1 MLGASRDGATN
12 QGAYTGWSEAPDT
25 HIAEQRLVLPQ
36 WEEICLILQRFE
48 APGKEDAGVGEGE
61 VEGEGEHP
69 LRGKVEEGW
78 DEGLWEGVWERGDN
92 GWNVNK

>member
-25 HIAEQRLVLPQ
+25 HIAEQRLVSPQ
-36 WEEICLILQRFE
+36 WEEICLILQRLE

-69 LRGKVEEGW
+69 LRGKVGRDGMRDCGRESGK
-78 DEGLWEGVWERGDN
+78 GGTMAGM
-92 GWNVNK
+92 